1 MSQKTFGN
9 AINNA
14 LSTAMDMDDT
24 VFIAG
29 EGVGVSIHSDPNM
42 PTYGL
47 LDKFGRRRVKDTP
60 VSEAAIAGLAVG
72 ASCMGL
78 RPVVEIMFFPFITLA
93 SDMLVNHAGKLRY
106 MSGGKSSFPL
116 TVRVKAGVGFGAGSQ
131 HSHNL
136 EAWIAHT
143 PGLKIVWPSTA
154 EDAKGLLLSAIFD
167 PDPVIL
173 VEDMM
178 LYGMKGTF
186 PNADVR
192 TPLGKARIAV
202 PGADCTVIAYG
213 KALYTAMN
221 AVEALSEQGISCE
234 VIDLRSLVPLDKA
247 CILESIRKTGR
258 LVVVHEANRFCGFG
272 AELAAM
278 VAEEAFY
285 DLKGP
290 VKRVG
295 APQIPAPVAS
305 SLEKVFIPAPE
316 DVVRAVL
323 ETMNKSIII

>member
-1 MSQKTFGN
+1 MDKKTFGN
-9 AINNA
+9 ALNDA
-14 LSTAMDMDDT
+14 LVTAMDLDEN

-29 EGVGVSIHSDPNM
+29 EGVGVSIHQDPNM
-42 PTYGL
+42 PTWGL
-47 LDKFGRRRVKDTP
+47 LEKYGRSRVKDTP

-136 EAWIAHT
+136 EAWVAHS
-143 PGLKIVWPSTA
+143 PGLKIVWPATA

-167 PDPVIL
+167 PDPVIV

-178 LYGMKGTF
+178 LYWMPGTY
-186 PNADVR
+186 PAGDIR

-202 PGADCTVIAYG
+202 PGTDCTVVAYG
-213 KALYTAMN
+213 MALYTVMK
-221 AVEALSEQGISCE
+221 ALPSLNEQGISCE

-247 CILESIRKTGR
+247 SILNSVRKTGR

-272 AELAAM
+272 AEIAALAAD
-278 VAEEAFY
+278 EAFQF
-285 DLKGP
+285 LKGP

-295 APQIPAPVAS
+295 APQIPVPVAPT
-305 SLEKVFIPAPE
+305 LEKVFKPGPE
-316 DVVRAVL
+316 DVAAAVMAAMK
-323 ETMNKSIII
+323 T

>member
-1 MSQKTFGN
+1 MSQKTFGY
-9 AINNA
+9 A
-14 LSTAMDMDDT
+14 LNEALTIAMELDDN

-29 EGVGVSIHSDPNM
+29 EGVGVSIHEDPNM

-47 LDKFGRRRVKDTP
+47 LKKFGRRRVKDTP

-106 MSGGKSSFPL
+106 TSGGKSSFPL
-116 TVRVKAGVGFGAGSQ
+116 TVRVKAGVGFGAGCQ

-136 EAWIAHT
+136 EAWIAHS
-143 PGLKIVWPSTA
+143 PGLKIVWPATA

-167 PDPVIL
+167 PDPVIV

-178 LYGMKGTF
+178 LYWMPGDLPAG
-186 PNADVR
+186 DIR
-192 TPLGKARIAV
+192 TPIGKARVAV
-202 PGADCTVIAYG
+202 PGTDCTVVAYG
-213 KALYTAMN
+213 MALYTVMK
-221 AVEALSEQGISCE
+221 ALKPLREQGISCE

-247 CILESIRKTGR
+247 CILDSVNKTGR
-258 LVVVHEANRFCGFG
+258 FVVVHEANRFCGFG
-272 AELAAM
+272 AELTAM
-278 VAEEAFY
+278 VAEEAF
-285 DLKGP
+285 DALKGP

-295 APQIPAPVAS
+295 APQIPVPAAPTH
-305 SLEKVFIPAPE
+305 EKVFKPGPE
-316 DVVRAVL
+316 DVITAVR
-323 ETMNKSIII
+323 ETLRK

>member
-9 AINNA
+9 AINDA

-29 EGVGVSIHSDPNM
+29 EGVGVSIHLDSNM

-136 EAWIAHT
+136 EAWIAHS
-143 PGLKIVWPSTA
+143 PGLKIVWPATV

-167 PDPVIL
+167 PDPVIV

-178 LYGMKGTF
+178 LYRMKGELPDRDF
-186 PNADVR
+186 R
-192 TPLGKARIAV
+192 TPLGKARVAV
-202 PGADCTVIAYG
+202 PGTDCTVIAYG
-213 KALYTAMN
+213 MALYTAMK
-221 AVEALSEQGISCE
+221 ALEPLIEKGISCE
-234 VIDLRSLVPLDKA
+234 VIDLRSLVPLDKT
-247 CILESIRKTGR
+247 CILESVRKTGR

-278 VAEEAFY
+278 VAEEAFH

-295 APQIPAPVAS
+295 APQIPVPVAS
-305 SLEKVFIPAPE
+305 SLEKVFIPGPE

-323 ETMNKSIII
+323 ETMNK

>member
-1 MSQKTFGN
+1 MSQKTFGQ
-9 AINNA
+9 A
-14 LSTAMDMDDT
+14 LNEALTIAMEIDET

-29 EGVGVSIHSDPNM
+29 EGVGVSIHQDPNM
-42 PTYGL
+42 ATHGL
-47 LDKFGRRRVKDTP
+47 LKKFGPKRVKDTP
-60 VSEAAIAGLAVG
+60 VSEAAIAGLGVG

-116 TVRVKAGVGFGAGSQ
+116 TVRVKAGSGFGAGSQ

-136 EAWIAHT
+136 EAWIAHS
-143 PGLKIVWPSTA
+143 PGLKIVWPATP

-167 PDPVIL
+167 PDPVIV

-178 LYGMKGTF
+178 LYRIPG
-186 PNADVR
+186 DVPAGDIR
-192 TPLGKARIAV
+192 TPLGKARIAS
-202 PGADCTVIAYG
+202 PGTDCTIVAYG
-213 KALYTAMN
+213 SALHTAMKALTP
-221 AVEALSEQGISCE
+221 LSDQGISCE

-247 CILESIRKTGR
+247 CILDSVRKTGR
-258 LVVVHEANRFCGFG
+258 LVVVHEAIRFCGFG

-278 VAEEAFY
+278 VAEEAF
-285 DLKGP
+285 DALKGP

-295 APQIPAPVAS
+295 APQIPVPVAPTH
-305 SLEKVFIPAPE
+305 EKIFKPGPE
-316 DVVRAVL
+316 DVVRAVR
-323 ETMNKSIII
+323 EAMGKQGSS

>member
-1 MSQKTFGN
+1 MRPKTFGN
-9 AINNA
+9 ALNDA
-14 LSTAMDMDDT
+14 LSTALDLDEN

-29 EGVGVSIHSDPNM
+29 EGVGVSIHQDPNM

-47 LDKFGRRRVKDTP
+47 LEKYGPRRIKDTP

-72 ASCMGL
+72 AACMGL

-136 EAWIAHT
+136 EAWIAHS
-143 PGLKIVWPSTA
+143 PGLKIVWPATA
-154 EDAKGLLLSAIFD
+154 ADAKGLLLSAVFD
-167 PDPVIL
+167 PDPVIV

-178 LYGMKGTF
+178 LYWMPGEAPAG
-186 PNADVR
+186 DVR
-192 TPLGKARIAV
+192 TPLGKARVAV
-202 PGADCTVIAYG
+202 PGTDCTILAYG
-213 KALYTAMN
+213 SALYT
-221 AVEALSEQGISCE
+221 VLQALKPLGEKGISCE

-247 CILESIRKTGR
+247 CILGSVRKTGR

-278 VAEEAFY
+278 VAEEAF
-285 DLKGP
+285 DALKGP
-290 VKRVG
+290 VKRIG
-295 APQIPAPVAS
+295 APQIPVPAAPT
-305 SLEKVFIPAPE
+305 LEKFFKPGPE
-316 DVVRAVL
+316 AVVAAVL
-323 ETMNKSIII
+323 ETMR

>member
-1 MSQKTFGN
+1 MSQKTFGQ
-9 AINNA
+9 A
-14 LSTAMDMDDT
+14 LNEALTIAMETDEN

-29 EGVGVSIHSDPNM
+29 EGVGVSIHQDPNM
-42 PTYGL
+42 ATHGL
-47 LDKFGRRRVKDTP
+47 LEKFGPGRVKDTP

-116 TVRVKAGVGFGAGSQ
+116 TVRVKAGMGFGAGSQ

-136 EAWIAHT
+136 EAWMAHS
-143 PGLKIVWPSTA
+143 PGLKIVWPSTP

-167 PDPVIL
+167 PDPVIV

-178 LYGMKGTF
+178 LYRMPGEVPAG
-186 PNADVR
+186 DSR
-192 TPLGKARIAV
+192 TPLGKARMV
-202 PGADCTVIAYG
+202 MPGSDCTIVAYG
-213 KALYTAMN
+213 VALYTVMKALKP
-221 AVEALSEQGISCE
+221 LSEQGVSCE
-234 VIDLRSLVPLDKA
+234 VIEPRSLAPLDKG
-247 CILESIRKTGR
+247 CSLDSVRKTGR
-258 LVVVHEANRFCGFG
+258 LVVMHEANSFCGFG

-278 VAEEAFY
+278 VADEAFEA
-285 DLKGP
+285 LKGP

-295 APQIPAPVAS
+295 APQIPVPTAPTH
-305 SLEKVFIPAPE
+305 EKIFKPSPE
-316 DVVRAVL
+316 DVVLAVL
-323 ETMNKSIII
+323 ETFKK